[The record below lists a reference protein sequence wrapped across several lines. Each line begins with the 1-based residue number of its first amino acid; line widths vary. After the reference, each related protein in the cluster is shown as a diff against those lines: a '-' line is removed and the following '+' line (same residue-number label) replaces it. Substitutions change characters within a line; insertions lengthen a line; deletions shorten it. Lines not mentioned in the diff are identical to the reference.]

1 MKVKEVLL
9 EKGLLGQFLGGLAGK
24 SATQVDWEQKERKQQ
39 KEQEKEEL
47 ERDKERAKELG
58 ISVERY
64 RRLRDEGKLEQ
75 YLKDREKVLKGV
87 IRKPKAR
94 NNES

>member
-24 SATQVDWEQKERKQQ
+24 SARQVDWEQKERKQE
-39 KEQEKEEL
+39 KEQL
-47 ERDKERAKELG
+47 ERDKEAAKELG
-58 ISVERY
+58 ISVQRY

-75 YLKDREKVLKGV
+75 FIKDKKAREEEEDS
-87 IRKPKAR
+87 KAR

>member
-1 MKVKEVLL
+1 MKIKEVLL

-24 SATQVDWEQKERKQQ
+24 SARQVDWEQKERKEQ
-39 KEQEKEEL
+39 KEQDK
-47 ERDKERAKELG
+47 RDKEEAEKLG
-58 ISVERY
+58 ISGQRY

-75 YLKDREKVLKGV
+75 FIKDKKAREEEEDS
-87 IRKPKAR
+87 KAR

>member
-1 MKVKEVLL
+1 MKIKEVLL

-24 SATQVDWEQKERKQQ
+24 SARQVDYEQKERKQE
-39 KEQEKEEL
+39 KEQDK
-47 ERDKERAKELG
+47 RDKEAAKELG

-75 YLKDREKVLKGV
+75 FLKDREKTLKGV
-87 IRKPKAR
+87 TRRPKGKK
-94 NNES
+94 

>member
-1 MKVKEVLL
+1 VKIKEVLL

-24 SATQVDWEQKERKQQ
+24 SARQVDWEKKERKEQ
-39 KEQEKEEL
+39 KEQDK
-47 ERDKERAKELG
+47 RDKEEAEKLG
-58 ISVERY
+58 ISVQRY

-75 YLKDREKVLKGV
+75 FIKDKKAREEEEDS
-87 IRKPKAR
+87 KAR

>member
-1 MKVKEVLL
+1 MKIKEVLL

-24 SATQVDWEQKERKQQ
+24 SARQVDYEQKERKQE
-39 KEQEKEEL
+39 KEQDK
-47 ERDKERAKELG
+47 RDKEAAKELG

-75 YLKDREKVLKGV
+75 FLKDREKILKGV
-87 IRKPKAR
+87 TRKPKGKK
-94 NNES
+94 